1 VKRGIAVCGVVAA
14 GIVISFLAAC
24 GTTTNGAQAPA
35 TQPTTSTT
43 TTTQRTTTVVVPPTT
58 ASVPAKIYAA
68 FCTVT
73 KTPAPTELSL
83 SCVGSNKLRQATWST
98 WNYDHADGTGALT
111 LNNCQP
117 DCLTGTGV
125 DYPVSVRLDTPGQ
138 TTCGAVWTRA
148 VFTYL
153 GAPPKGADVTYHNG
167 KATFTLTTNPA
178 TVVGC

>member
-43 TTTQRTTTVVVPPTT
+43 TTTQRTTTVVPPTT